1 MAHEDVISQIAERVD
16 VVECVKCKAALDVSD
31 QPFFAPIECP
41 QCHARQFVPARLG
54 NFLLLELLG
63 KGGMAGVYRA
73 FDETLNRQVAIKVM
87 RRELGEDP
95 KFIET
100 FLREARAAAQL
111 NHRNIVSIHAV
122 GEEKGQ
128 PFIVMELLDGGRFD
142 QMIAE
147 KKEVDE
153 IRALEVA
160 LDVAEGLKAANDIG
174 LIHGDIKP
182 ANILFDRTGAA
193 KVADFGLARF
203 QTRKK
208 TSMGEIWGTP
218 YYIAPEKVRSQKED
232 HRSDIYSL
240 GATLYHALG
249 GKPPFEGDTATDVV
263 LARLDEPP
271 IRLSDIRPSIH
282 PKTAAVIARMLEP
295 DPFMRYPT
303 YASLISDLRATL
315 RELRLGPA
323 PETKGAQKARRKLP
337 ATVWIAF
344 AVIVVVAG
352 VVTALVARDESRKKR
367 EAERKAAALVVAPP
381 ELPPEIEIRG
391 EPPPPTPDPAPTPTP
406 APAPTAGLLPVQ
418 PFSAEE
424 QVAIAAAAR
433 ELAVSRGA
441 TVDNLWAEFVR
452 KLPTDH
458 PGRPWGQLFYGLAPW
473 LANNDEETQRRLQP
487 LADREFEPQEG
498 GVPHPGVLPRAAARF
513 ILGRPFETPPAGE
526 GREWPA
532 WFETFMDFLRA
543 YDRFKAG
550 QPEEGVVFMKKYMDA
565 LGGGDPTWPF
575 AFRPVTEQWQRK
587 GEEWARFNASID
599 GRLPRGQHD
608 YVLRE
613 IEKWRND
620 PQAGRFMPGLEQRW
634 EQVRADLAGRQAEA
648 SRARQE
654 AERQAHR
661 EKVQGELDRLDQA
674 REQALPLIA
683 RRDFAGAAEL
693 VRGRAGDPVTD
704 EARQALALTVE
715 ALERME
721 ALRRFVLRSV
731 PGASFTGARRELGG
745 DIVGASAATVTVTLA
760 SGAGVAERAWDVVPP
775 RVFADMAAFYLGR
788 SAAPAA
794 EKGELTLAT
803 ALYAYYNGGFRPAAA
818 LADSAVKLN
827 PDLRATARRLMPGL
841 LSETP

>member
-1 MAHEDVISQIAERVD
+1 MAHEDVIAQIAERVS
-16 VVECVKCKAALDVSD
+16 VTECVKCKAALDVSD

-73 FDETLNRQVAIKVM
+73 YDETLNRQVAIKVM

-153 IRALEVA
+153 IRALEIA

-208 TSMGEIWGTP
+208 TSQGEIWGTP

-263 LARLDEPP
+263 LARLEEPP
-271 IRLSDIRPSIH
+271 IRLSDIRPGIH

-323 PETKGAQKARRKLP
+323 PDAKGAKKARRKLP
-337 ATVWIAF
+337 ATVWIA
-344 AVIVVVAG
+344 VGVVVAVAG
-352 VVTALVARDESRKKR
+352 AVTALVVRHYDAVQKKR
-367 EAERKAAALVVAPP
+367 EAERKAATLMVAPP
-381 ELPPEIEIRG
+381 EVPPETA
-391 EPPPPTPDPAPTPTP
+391 PPVVEPAPVP
-406 APAPTAGLLPVQ
+406 APAPAAGLLPVQ

-441 TVDNLWAEFVR
+441 SVDQLWAEFVR

-487 LADREFEPQEG
+487 LADREFDPQEG
-498 GVPHPGVLPRAAARF
+498 GAPHPGVLPRAAARF

-543 YDRFKAG
+543 YERFKAG
-550 QPEEGVVFMKKYMDA
+550 QPEEGVAFMKKYMDA

-575 AFRPVTEQWQRK
+575 AFRPVAEQWQRK
-587 GEEWARFNASID
+587 GEEWARFDATID
-599 GRLPRGQHD
+599 GRLARGQHD

-620 PQAGRFMPGLEQRW
+620 LQAGRFMPGLEQRW
-634 EQVRADLAGRQAEA
+634 AQTRADLARRQAEA
-648 SRARQE
+648 DRARQE

-683 RRDFAGAAEL
+683 RRDFRGAAET
-693 VRGRAGDPVTD
+693 VRGRAGDLATD

-731 PGASFTGARRELGG
+731 PEAPFTGARREIGG
-745 DIVGASAATVTVTLA
+745 DIVGASPTAVTVSLA
-760 SGAGVAERAWDVVPP
+760 GGAGAAERSWDLIPP
-775 RVFADMAAFYLGR
+775 RIFADMAAFYLGR

-794 EKGELTLAT
+794 EKGELTLAM
-803 ALYAYYNGGFRPAAA
+803 ALYAYYSGGFRPAAA
-818 LADSAVKLN
+818 FADIAVKLN
-827 PDLRATARRLMPGL
+827 PDLRARVRQLMPGL
-841 LSETP
+841 LPETP

>member
-1 MAHEDVISQIAERVD
+1 MAHEDVISQIAERVS
-16 VVECVKCKAALDVSD
+16 VTECVKCKAALDVSD
-31 QPFFAPIECP
+31 QPFFTPIECP

-73 FDETLNRQVAIKVM
+73 YDETLGRQVAIKVM

-142 QMIAE
+142 LMIAE
-147 KKEVDE
+147 KKVVDE
-153 IRALEVA
+153 VRALEVA

-174 LIHGDIKP
+174 LVHGDIKP
-182 ANILFDRTGAA
+182 ANILFDRSGTA

-208 TSMGEIWGTP
+208 TSQGEIWGTP
-218 YYIAPEKVRSQKED
+218 YYIAPEKVRSQRED

-263 LARLDEPP
+263 LARLEEPA
-271 IRLSDIRPSIH
+271 IRLSDIRPDIH

-295 DPFMRYPT
+295 DPQMRYPT

-323 PETKGAQKARRKLP
+323 ADGKTEKKARRKVP
-337 ATVWIAF
+337 AAVWMAA
-344 AVIVVVAG
+344 AVILVIAG
-352 VVTALVARDESRKKR
+352 TVTVLVLRHYDALRKKR
-367 EAERKAAALVVAPP
+367 EAEQKAAAIVVVPEEPP
-381 ELPPEIEIRG
+381 TTTVPVDPAAS
-391 EPPPPTPDPAPTPTP
+391 PPPPPDTS
-406 APAPTAGLLPVQ
+406 LLPVQ
-418 PFSAEE
+418 PFSADE
-424 QVAIAAAAR
+424 QVAIATAAR

-441 TVDNLWAEFVR
+441 KVDDLWAEFVR
-452 KLPTDH
+452 KLPLDH

-473 LANNDEETQRRLQP
+473 LANDDQETQRRLQP

-498 GVPHPGVLPRAAARF
+498 GIPHPGVLPRAAARF
-513 ILGRPFETPPAGE
+513 ILGRPFEKPPAGE

-543 YDRFKAG
+543 YERFKAG
-550 QPEEGVVFMKKYMDA
+550 QPEEGVAFMKKYMDA
-565 LGGGDPTWPF
+565 ISGGDPTWPF
-575 AFRPVTEQWQRK
+575 AFRPVAEQWQRK
-587 GEEWARFNASID
+587 GEEWARFNATID

-634 EQVRADLAGRQAEA
+634 AQTRADQARRQAEA
-648 SRARQE
+648 DRARQE
-654 AERQAHR
+654 AERKAYL

-674 REQALPLIA
+674 REEALPLVV
-683 RRDFAGAAEL
+683 RRDFRGAAEL
-693 VRGRAGDPVTD
+693 VRSRLTDLATD

-715 ALERME
+715 SFERME
-721 ALRRFVLRSV
+721 ALRRFVVRSV
-731 PGASFTGARRELGG
+731 PEAPFTGARRDIGG
-745 DIVGASAATVTVTLA
+745 DIVGASLTTVSVSLA
-760 SGAGVAERAWDVVPP
+760 GGAGSAERSWDVISP
-775 RVFADMAAFYLGR
+775 RVFADMASFYLGR

-794 EKGELTLAT
+794 EKGELALAM

-818 LADSAVKLN
+818 FAENAVKLN
-827 PDLRATARRLMPGL
+827 PELRARARQFMPGL
-841 LSETP
+841 LPDSP